1 MGPIPNRKGC
11 TLAYLLWFELAH
23 FRGLGFGRFMD

>member
-11 TLAYLLWFELAH
+11 ALAYLLLFALAH
-23 FRGLGFGRFMD
+23 LRGLDSDGFTD